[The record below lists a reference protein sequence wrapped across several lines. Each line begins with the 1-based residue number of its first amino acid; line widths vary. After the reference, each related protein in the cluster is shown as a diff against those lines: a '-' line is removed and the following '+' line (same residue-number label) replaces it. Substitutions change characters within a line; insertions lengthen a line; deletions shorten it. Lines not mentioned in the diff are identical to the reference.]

1 MSEQDTSLSTEPD
14 ESRDEDEAKI
24 VKRRGKAGWK
34 DSKRH
39 DVVLP
44 SAMEVTIQIPNLL
57 EMLRGGDIP
66 NALVKFATKTVKKMN
81 EDKAPTLEEL
91 RESSDFMRFLVV
103 TTVKDPE
110 LTPEDVPDLPAEDVD
125 MVLEFATRQRDLD
138 ALNRHIGGLHKIEDF
153 YNFRGV

>member
-1 MSEQDTSLSTEPD
+1 MSEQTESTYTPPD
-14 ESRDEDEAKI
+14 AERDEDEAKI
-24 VKRRGKAGWK
+24 VQRRGKAGWK
-34 DSKRH
+34 DSKQH

-44 SAMEVTIQIPNLL
+44 SGMEVTIQIPNLL

-66 NALVKFATKTVKKMN
+66 NPLVKFATKTVKKMQ

-91 RESSDFMRFLVV
+91 RESSDFMRFLIV
-103 TTVKDPE
+103 TTVKDPV
-110 LTPEDVPDLPAEDVD
+110 LVAEDVPELPAEDTD

-153 YNFRGV
+153 YNFRGL